1 MFLQQFTITATVAT
15 SGIVIGIGTVSMLM
29 QNSGIGTARGEHV
42 DGFNVF
48 GGSVGM
54 TVVGG
59 GSGIHREC
67 KSVSSVE

>member
-15 SGIVIGIGTVSMLM
+15 SGIVIGIGTVLMLI

-42 DGFNVF
+42 DGFNVL
-48 GGSVGM
+48 GGGVGM
-54 TVVGG
+54 AVGG
-59 GSGIHREC
+59 GIHREC